1 MMEFFL
7 QIGIFIL
14 IIIFVHFLWN
24 YMKDTMTIR
33 KKKYIQSDIEKYK
46 SLLDLSTLE
55 MRKGVEHPLP
65 PEDSYKPNI
74 DPLLPPLSDYK
85 EQEQELNAFLDNLL
99 ANNNEIN
106 HKIDDVV
113 HFSID

>member
-14 IIIFVHFLWN
+14 IIIFIHFLWN

-46 SLLDLSTLE
+46 SLLDHSTLE
-55 MRKGVEHPLP
+55 MRKGSQPQTR
-65 PEDSYKPNI
+65 EDSYKPNI
-74 DPLLPPLSDYK
+74 EPTLPVLSDYK
-85 EQEQELNAFLDNLL
+85 EQEQELNAFLDNIL
-99 ANNNEIN
+99 ANNNELFN
-106 HKIDDVV
+106 
-113 HFSID
+113 